1 MMTTAP
7 EETDGTAA
15 AALADVL
22 VSHGVDRVFTVPGES
37 FLPLLEAFRQRD
49 VDVVTCR
56 HEGGAAFMAQA
67 QGRLTGRPGVCLV
80 SRAPGATNGS
90 IGIHEAEQAGT
101 PMIMI
106 VGQVTR
112 PLLGL
117 GAFQEVDLP
126 HVFAGLAKDAVQE
139 ERPEALASTTEQVW
153 RTAVEGR
160 PGPVVLSVP
169 TDVLRSPVSAD
180 DAVGRTAPAPAR
192 DEQLAA
198 QVDLICSALAGAR
211 RPAVIV
217 GGGRWSAATAASLRR
232 WAEASN
238 LPVVADFRCQDYLDN
253 RSPVYV
259 GDLGNGPRPRLR
271 AALAGADV
279 VLCLGSELGDM
290 MTQGYTLFADRDAG
304 PRIVQVVADPQR
316 VRNRTAD
323 VMIGAEVPAL
333 VASLAQRPLTGSWP
347 SSWVAGLREQW
358 EHWTSPLGLDDT
370 PDLLAACIRGM
381 SDRSS
386 DDTVVTVGAGN
397 YTAWVQRFWRF
408 RDYGTQ
414 IAPRSGSMG
423 YSVPA
428 AVSAALA
435 VPERPVVAFA
445 GDGCFL
451 MTAQELATAARY
463 GAGLVNVVV
472 NNGVYG
478 TIRMHQERHYP
489 SRVVGTDL
497 TNPDFVGFAESFGCW
512 ATRARTAEE
521 AWAAYDDCLA
531 HPGRLSLIEIQVEPA
546 VISPTS
552 RIDVAGGLRARGPQ
566 AASR

>member
-1 MMTTAP
+1 MTEAP
-7 EETDGTAA
+7 ETTDGTAA
-15 AALADVL
+15 AAMADVL
-22 VSHGVDRVFTVPGES
+22 VGHGVDRVFTVPGES
-37 FLPLLEAFRQRD
+37 FLPLLEAFRQRG
-49 VDVVTCR
+49 VDVITCR

-90 IGIHEAEQAGT
+90 IGIHEADQAGT

-117 GAFQEVDLP
+117 GAFQEIDLP
-126 HVFAGLAKDAVQE
+126 RVFAGLAKDAVQE
-139 ERPEALASTTEQVW
+139 ERPEALASTTERVW
-153 RTAVEGR
+153 RTTVEGR

-169 TDVLRSPVSAD
+169 TDVLRAPVLTD
-180 DAVGRTAPAPAR
+180 GAPEAAPHVPAR
-192 DEQLAA
+192 DRQLGA

-217 GGGRWSAATAASLRR
+217 GGGSWSAATAESLRR

-253 RSPVYV
+253 RSPAYV
-259 GDLGNGPRPRLR
+259 GDLGNGPSPRLR
-271 AALAGADV
+271 AALADADV

-290 MTQGYTLFADRDAG
+290 MTQGYTLFADRRTG
-304 PRIVQVVADPQR
+304 QQIVQVVADPQH

-323 VMIGAEVPAL
+323 VVIGADVLAL
-333 VASLAQRPLTGSWP
+333 VEVLAQRPLAGSWP
-347 SSWVAGLREQW
+347 RSWGAGLRAQW
-358 EHWTSPLGLDDT
+358 EQWTSPAGLDEV

-397 YTAWVQRFWRF
+397 YTAWVQRFWHF
-408 RDYGTQ
+408 REYGTQ
-414 IAPRSGSMG
+414 VAPRSGSMG

-435 VPERPVVAFA
+435 APERPVVAFA

-512 ATRARTAEE
+512 AARARTAEE
-521 AWAAYDDCLA
+521 ALAAYDDCLA
-531 HPGRLSLIEIQVEPA
+531 HPGRLSLIEIQVDPD
-546 VISPTS
+546 VISPTA
-552 RIDVAGGLRARGPQ
+552 RIDADGGLRTREAGG
-566 AASR
+566 AST